1 MSTDNAKKPLQEV
14 VHLANDDLFDVVSLL
29 TIVLSDRDFAEQQ
42 PSVSRVIR
50 MARERID
57 EVQNAFN
64 PYI

>member
-1 MSTDNAKKPLQEV
+1 MAEDKKPLKDV

-29 TIVLSDRDFAEQQ
+29 TTVLSDKEFTEQQ
-42 PSVSRVIR
+42 PCVSRVIR

-57 EVQNAFN
+57 EVQTAFN